1 MTRRWLLS
9 CVLLAA
15 CARAETTAKTGAT
28 SSDAADGSAF
38 VGTAPKDA
46 TVVHVDDDVTLAK
59 VSEKLLVGQCGDAML
74 VWGEV
79 HVDAGVG
86 KPVRLEVGSRPPL
99 DGFLVCQSNAE
110 TFLKAQTL
118 NPRIKAGRSGTASVR
133 FRDGQLVMLR
143 RWSAGEALLGDMS
156 TLPPDV
162 FQKGEAL
169 AAMVEIDDK
178 TRASVVVPM
187 MVNLPKGFI
196 FAMWPL
202 R

>member
-1 MTRRWLLS
+1 MRRAWLL
-9 CVLLAA
+9 CLGLVA
-15 CARAETTAKTGAT
+15 CGRAETTAKTVDP
-28 SSDAADGSAF
+28 SSDATDGSAF
-38 VGTAPKDA
+38 VATAPKA
-46 TVVHVDDDVTLAK
+46 PTVVHADDDATLGK
-59 VSEKLLVGQCGDAML
+59 VAEKLLAGQCADAML

-79 HVDAGVG
+79 HVDTDVG
-86 KPVRLEVGSRPPL
+86 KAVRLEVGSRPAL
-99 DGFLVCQSNAE
+99 EGFLVCQSSAE

-118 NPRIKAGRSGTASVR
+118 NPRIKAGRSGTADVR
-133 FRDGQLVMLR
+133 FRDGQLIMHR
-143 RWSAGEALLGDMS
+143 RWSAGDALLGDMS

-169 AAMVEIDDK
+169 AALLDVDEK
-178 TRASVVVPM
+178 TRASVLVPM